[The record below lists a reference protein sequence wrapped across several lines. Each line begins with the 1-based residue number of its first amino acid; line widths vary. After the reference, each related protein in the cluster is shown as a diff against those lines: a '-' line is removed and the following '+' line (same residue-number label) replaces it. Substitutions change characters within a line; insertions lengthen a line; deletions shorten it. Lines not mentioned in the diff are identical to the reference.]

1 LLEVGTGFHPEL
13 TGRENIFMNG
23 TILGMKMKEIEA
35 KFDEIVAFA
44 EIEQFIDTP
53 VKRYSSGMY
62 VRLAFAVA
70 AHLESE
76 ILLID
81 EVLAVGDAEF
91 QKKCLGKMGDVARAG
106 RTVLFVSHNM
116 PAIQNLCGR
125 AVVIH
130 HGRVEMDDV
139 PEKAIAHYIET
150 CGASRGAGFQRDP
163 ATIPASAAASV
174 ASARLENGDGEL
186 AGGIPMGEGFTVR
199 MRVTARETVE
209 SFMAALAIAD
219 AMGTR
224 LCGINSRDTNGA
236 VFSLRAGEQVEVV
249 CRVPR
254 LNLLPGVYALNLGL
268 QRTVSREA
276 LDYFAGALSFEVLPR
291 DVFGTGKIPHGPGHM
306 YLSSE
311 WTAEG

>member
-1 LLEVGTGFHPEL
+1 V
-13 TGRENIFMNG
+13 
-23 TILGMKMKEIEA
+23 
-35 KFDEIVAFA
+35 
-44 EIEQFIDTP
+44 
-53 VKRYSSGMY
+53 
-62 VRLAFAVA
+62 
-70 AHLESE
+70 
-76 ILLID
+76 D

-91 QKKCLGKMGDVARAG
+91 QKKCLGKMGDVAKEG

-116 PAIQNLCGR
+116 AAIQ
-125 AVVIH
+125 
-130 HGRVEMDDV
+130 
-139 PEKAIAHYIET
+139 
-150 CGASRGAGFQRDP
+150 
-163 ATIPASAAASV
+163 
-174 ASARLENGDGEL
+174 
-186 AGGIPMGEGFTVR
+186 PMGEGFTVR